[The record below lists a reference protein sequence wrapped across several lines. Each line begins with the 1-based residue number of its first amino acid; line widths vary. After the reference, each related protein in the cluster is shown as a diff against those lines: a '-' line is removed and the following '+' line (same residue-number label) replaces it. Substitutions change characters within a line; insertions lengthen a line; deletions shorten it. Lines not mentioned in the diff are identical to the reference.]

1 MIRVLIIEDELLVAQ
16 TLEVILEN
24 NGYSVVGMATSL
36 EECKKLI
43 SANPLDVA
51 LCDIYLNGEDAGI
64 QIAAY
69 LGEQLPAIPVIFLSA
84 FADKKTIAN
93 ASATQPVAYL
103 VKPYT
108 EKQVLA
114 TLQIVL
120 NSKVIDDT
128 KSVPKPTAREA
139 EVLIWLAKGYSSKQI
154 AQTLNLSEHT
164 IQTHRKNMMN
174 RYETTSSSE
183 LIALAIKQKWIKLA
197 D

>member
-1 MIRVLIIEDELLVAQ
+1 
-16 TLEVILEN
+16 
-24 NGYSVVGMATSL
+24 
-36 EECKKLI
+36 
-43 SANPLDVA
+43 
-51 LCDIYLNGEDAGI
+51 
-64 QIAAY
+64 
-69 LGEQLPAIPVIFLSA
+69 
-84 FADKKTIAN
+84 
-93 ASATQPVAYL
+93 L

>member
-1 MIRVLIIEDELLVAQ
+1 MIKVLIIEDELLVAQ
-16 TLEVILEN
+16 TLEVMLEN
-24 NGYSVVGMATSL
+24 NGYTVVGMATTL
-36 EECKKLI
+36 EECKKI
-43 SANPLDVA
+43 IADNPPDVA
-51 LCDIYLNGEDAGI
+51 LCDIYLNGEDLGI

-69 LGEQLPAIPVIFLSA
+69 LGEQLPAIPVVFLSA

-114 TLQIVL
+114 TLQIVI
-120 NSKVIDDT
+120 NNKVNDDAKT
-128 KSVPKPTAREA
+128 LAKPTAREA

-164 IQTHRKNMMN
+164 VQTHRKNLMN
-174 RYETTSSSE
+174 RYQTTSSSE

-197 D
+197 N